1 MNVTRTAN
9 RPRLHFCMIHDMSEH
24 HDDPVTIRPARIED
38 LPRLTEIYNHY
49 VVNTPTT
56 FDLEP
61 FTVEQRRSWFE
72 RYGTTGRYR
81 LLVAEEAG
89 EALAYTSTSPFH
101 ARHAYDTTVETTI
114 ICAPEAVGLGLGR
127 RLYAALFDG
136 LLGEDVHL
144 VVALITLPNDA
155 SCTLHE
161 RFGYTREGVL
171 REVGRKFDRY
181 WDVAWYARPFG
192 D

>member
-1 MNVTRTAN
+1 MAAVLYDRG
-9 RPRLHFCMIHDMSEH
+9 MSAH
-24 HDDPVTIRPARIED
+24 VDSVIIRPARIED

-61 FTVEQRRSWFE
+61 FTVEQRCSWFE
-72 RYGTTGRYR
+72 RYGSTGRYR

-89 EALAYTSTSPFH
+89 AVLAYTSSSPFH

-114 ICAPEAVGLGLGR
+114 LCAPEAVGRGLGR
-127 RLYAALFDG
+127 RLYAALFDA

-144 VVALITLPNDA
+144 IMALITLPNDA

-161 RFGYTREGVL
+161 RFGYQREAVL
-171 REVGRKFDRY
+171 REVGRKFGQY
-181 WDVAWYARPFG
+181 WDVAYYARPFG